1 MYLDYVKTIYLIR
14 HSAPFVEIENYD
26 NNDEILWAEFNRNM
40 ILSPKGEENARKLC
54 EVDELKNIQA
64 LYASNSPRAIQ
75 TAKYLAERNGLKIK
89 LDSRIDER
97 EFGVKYLKEISADFT
112 QTSFVNKDFK
122 MEAGESLNE
131 VDKRFQSFIN
141 DFIKTNVDNIAVV
154 MHGIILFSYLQSV
167 SDCFSY
173 DGKIFKIKYQNKM
186 LLNGKPKNP
195 SIYKLEFNEGQ
206 LINIDYIEC

>member
-1 MYLDYVKTIYLIR
+1 
-14 HSAPFVEIENYD
+14 
-26 NNDEILWAEFNRNM
+26 
-40 ILSPKGEENARKLC
+40 
-54 EVDELKNIQA
+54 
-64 LYASNSPRAIQ
+64 
-75 TAKYLAERNGLKIK
+75 
-89 LDSRIDER
+89 
-97 EFGVKYLKEISADFT
+97 
-112 QTSFVNKDFK
+112 

-154 MHGIILFSYLQSV
+154 MHGIILLSYLQSV
-167 SDCFSY
+167 SDSFSY

>member
-1 MYLDYVKTIYLIR
+1 MYLNYVKTIYLIR

-26 NNDEILWAEFNRNM
+26 NNDEILWSEFNRNM

-97 EFGVKYLKEISADFT
+97 EFGVKYLKELPADFT

-154 MHGIILFSYLQSV
+154 MHGIILLSYLQSV

>member
-26 NNDEILWAEFNRNM
+26 NNDEILWSEFNRNM

-97 EFGVKYLKEISADFT
+97 EFGVKYLKKIPEDFT

-122 MEAGESLNE
+122 IEAGESLNE

-154 MHGIILFSYLQSV
+154 MHGIILLSYLQSV

>member
-1 MYLDYVKTIYLIR
+1 MYIDYVKTIYLIR
-14 HSAPFVEIENYD
+14 HSAPFIEIENYD
-26 NNDEILWAEFNRNM
+26 NNDEILWSEFNRNM

-75 TAKYLAERNGLKIK
+75 TAKYLAESNGLKIK

-97 EFGVKYLKEISADFT
+97 EFGVKYLKEITVDFT
-112 QTSFVNKDFK
+112 QTSFVNKDLK

>member
-1 MYLDYVKTIYLIR
+1 MYLNYVKTIYLIR

-26 NNDEILWAEFNRNM
+26 NNDEILWSEFNRNM

-97 EFGVKYLKEISADFT
+97 EFGVKYLKELSVDFT

>member
-1 MYLDYVKTIYLIR
+1 MKTIYLIR

-26 NNDEILWAEFNRNM
+26 NNDEILWSEFNRNM

-97 EFGVKYLKEISADFT
+97 EFGVKYLKELSVDFT

-141 DFIKTNVDNIAVV
+141 DFIKTNVDSIAVV

>member
-1 MYLDYVKTIYLIR
+1 MKTVYLIR

-26 NNDEILWAEFNRNM
+26 NNDEILWSEFNRNM

-97 EFGVKYLKEISADFT
+97 EFGVKYLKELSADFT

-141 DFIKTNVDNIAVV
+141 DFIKTNVDSIAVV

>member
-1 MYLDYVKTIYLIR
+1 MYIDYVKTIYLIR

-26 NNDEILWAEFNRNM
+26 NNDEILWSEFNRNM

-97 EFGVKYLKEISADFT
+97 EFGVKYLKEITADFT

-131 VDKRFQSFIN
+131 IDKRFQSFIN

-154 MHGIILFSYLQSV
+154 MHGIILLSYLQTIC
-167 SDCFSY
+167 DHFAY
-173 DGKIFKIKYQNKM
+173 DGHTFHIEYQKKI
-186 LLNGKPKNP
+186 LLKGTPKNP

-206 LINIDYIEC
+206 LINIDYIKC